1 MPSPWEDFQSS
12 CKLLVIGICHLPSS
26 PNLDSVLADFIDAA
40 RSYPSTPTSPSPSEL
55 ILAVQPLPTDV
66 VVASR
71 ARVSQAQPIHFTHR
85 RENGVDFCSGRA
97 TPHFPHR
104 HAAMRYSHGR
114 TRKLHMRTVIRR

>member
-85 RENGVDFCSGRA
+85 RENAAWISARGGRPLTFHIGMRRCA
-97 TPHFPHR
+97 TV
-104 HAAMRYSHGR
+104 MVGR
-114 TRKLHMRTVIRR
+114 ENYTCAL